1 MFFRPA
7 IALSGAFHR
16 LKRQELS
23 EVTQLFPRRKRLLL
37 RGLRPR
43 HGCAPRSDKT
53 ASCPLNVSPPRAL
66 RFSPSLRSRFIPAAT
81 DAPHDP
87 SSASRLSRPRHFCPP
102 LLSSTRVFSCI
113 SPAVLRPSR
122 SSLQTRRHED
132 RSPVSSFTRH
142 GLCIP
147 PFPLAPHESSYPKQK
162 MPSGSAFPRRL
173 VFPSLPCVCV
183 PRLPSPAPHL
193 LCIPGEAPAT
203 PACPRPA
210 ASPYHT
216 QKARLHEADGPLHCK
231 KAPIRNQACIPG

>member
-1 MFFRPA
+1 MDVP
-7 IALSGAFHR
+7 
-16 LKRQELS
+16 
-23 EVTQLFPRRKRLLL
+23 
-37 RGLRPR
+37 
-43 HGCAPRSDKT
+43 PRSDKT
-53 ASCPLNVSPPRAL
+53 ASCPLNVSPPRSR
-66 RFSPSLRSRFIPAAT
+66 RFSPFSHALTRSRSNGRATRPLFRIPAFEA
-81 DAPHDP
+81 A
-87 SSASRLSRPRHFCPP
+87 ALLPP

-193 LCIPGEAPAT
+193 LYIPRRKLRQHRHALVPQHL
-203 PACPRPA
+203 
-210 ASPYHT
+210 HT

>member
-1 MFFRPA
+1 MDVPHALTRP
-7 IALSGAFHR
+7 LLVRSTF
-16 LKRQELS
+16 
-23 EVTQLFPRRKRLLL
+23 LL
-37 RGLRPR
+37 RAPSAFPLLFDLDSFPQQRTR
-43 HGCAPRSDKT
+43 HT
-53 ASCPLNVSPPRAL
+53 TPL
-66 RFSPSLRSRFIPAAT
+66 
-81 DAPHDP
+81 PHP
-87 SSASRLSRPRHFCPP
+87 GFRGRGTSAPP